1 MHVFVVCPAPRGSR
15 KGNRVSAERWRRLLD
30 ELGHQET
37 IAGDWQGE
45 ACDVLL
51 AMHARKSYR
60 AIRRYR
66 REHPRRPLVVALTGT
81 DLYRD
86 LPSSRQARQSLQ
98 WADRLIGLH
107 DQVGTDV
114 PASERSKVRVILQS
128 TTPVTPRPQRAKD
141 TFNVC
146 VLGHLRGEKDPLR
159 TALALR
165 RLRHLPQLRV
175 VHAGEALTR
184 RYATWA
190 KAAQRRDSRY
200 RWLGE
205 IPRARAL
212 HRLASSHLMVISSR
226 MEGGAN
232 VVSEA
237 IVNRVPILAS
247 DISGNRGLL
256 GSDYA
261 AYYPVGDTVALAQLL
276 ERACTHRA
284 FYAALQSHVNR
295 LAPRF
300 TPAEERQRL
309 AALLH
314 ELAE

>member
-1 MHVFVVCPAPRGSR
+1 
-15 KGNRVSAERWRRLLD
+15 
-30 ELGHQET
+30 
-37 IAGDWQGE
+37 
-45 ACDVLL
+45 
-51 AMHARKSYR
+51 
-60 AIRRYR
+60 
-66 REHPRRPLVVALTGT
+66 
-81 DLYRD
+81 
-86 LPSSRQARQSLQ
+86 
-98 WADRLIGLH
+98 
-107 DQVGTDV
+107 
-114 PASERSKVRVILQS
+114 
-128 TTPVTPRPQRAKD
+128 
-141 TFNVC
+141 
-146 VLGHLRGEKDPLR
+146 
-159 TALALR
+159 
-165 RLRHLPQLRV
+165 
-175 VHAGEALTR
+175 
-184 RYATWA
+184 
-190 KAAQRRDSRY
+190 
-200 RWLGE
+200 
-205 IPRARAL
+205 
-212 HRLASSHLMVISSR
+212 MVISSR